1 MSEKQKKIWI
11 TGASSGIGKSVAEKF
26 ANEGWNVAISARREN
41 LLKEISDNN
50 ENIHGFPLDVTDKS
64 KCKEVFGQIK
74 NKFQNIA
81 APNILAS
88 VNYSGKS
95 ELKTLVSWEEITHFS
110 ILGKNLK
117 ILLYLNELIFKLLE
131 KENKQDRIFES
142 LIDFY
147 KVLVSGDAKNI
158 EISLR
163 EFEYFLICELGY
175 GFNFLYDDNGKKIMR
190 EKTYYFHP
198 AQGFSEKP
206 LNNFLKV
213 SGIDIIDFTNGKITS
228 SSARSKIRKI
238 MQLAISYIAEKPL
251 NAGLIFND

>member
-1 MSEKQKKIWI
+1 MKGLGVNQTEAILLHSRNYSETSLICELFTKKHGRVSVIAK
-11 TGASSGIGKSVAEKF
+11 GA
-26 ANEGWNVAISARREN
+26 R
-41 LLKEISDNN
+41 
-50 ENIHGFPLDVTDKS
+50 S
-64 KCKEVFGQIK
+64 KK

-81 APNILAS
+81 APNILSS

-147 KVLVSGDAKNI
+147 KVLVSGNAKNI

-175 GFNFLYDDNGKKIMR
+175 GFNFLFDDNGKKILK

-213 SGIDIIDFTNGKITS
+213 SGIDIINFTNGKITS
-228 SSARSKIRKI
+228 SSARTKIRKI

>member
-1 MSEKQKKIWI
+1 MKALGVNQTEAILLHSRNYSETSLICELFTRKHGRVSVIAK
-11 TGASSGIGKSVAEKF
+11 GA
-26 ANEGWNVAISARREN
+26 R
-41 LLKEISDNN
+41 
-50 ENIHGFPLDVTDKS
+50 S
-64 KCKEVFGQIK
+64 KK

-147 KVLVSGDAKNI
+147 KVLVSGDTKNI
-158 EISLR
+158 EIALR

-175 GFNFLYDDNGKKIMR
+175 GFNFLYDDNGKKIVR

-251 NAGLIFND
+251 NAGSIFND

>member
-1 MSEKQKKIWI
+1 LKALGINQTEAILLHSRNYSETSLICELFTRKHGRVSVIAK
-11 TGASSGIGKSVAEKF
+11 GA
-26 ANEGWNVAISARREN
+26 R
-41 LLKEISDNN
+41 
-50 ENIHGFPLDVTDKS
+50 S
-64 KCKEVFGQIK
+64 KK

-147 KVLVSGDAKNI
+147 KVLASGDAKNI
-158 EISLR
+158 EIALR

-175 GFNFLYDDNGKKIMR
+175 GFNFLYDDNGKKIVR

>member
-1 MSEKQKKIWI
+1 LKALGVNQTEAILLHSRNYSETSLICELFTRKHGRVSVLAK
-11 TGASSGIGKSVAEKF
+11 GA
-26 ANEGWNVAISARREN
+26 R
-41 LLKEISDNN
+41 
-50 ENIHGFPLDVTDKS
+50 S
-64 KCKEVFGQIK
+64 KK

-158 EISLR
+158 EIALR

-175 GFNFLYDDNGKKIMR
+175 GFNLLYDDNGKKIVR

-213 SGIDIIDFTNGKITS
+213 SGIDIIEFTNGKITS

>member
-1 MSEKQKKIWI
+1 MICELFTRKHGRVSVIAK
-11 TGASSGIGKSVAEKF
+11 GA
-26 ANEGWNVAISARREN
+26 R
-41 LLKEISDNN
+41 
-50 ENIHGFPLDVTDKS
+50 S
-64 KCKEVFGQIK
+64 KK

-147 KVLVSGDAKNI
+147 KVLASGDAKNI
-158 EISLR
+158 EIALR

-175 GFNFLYDDNGKKIMR
+175 GFNFLYDDNGKKIVR